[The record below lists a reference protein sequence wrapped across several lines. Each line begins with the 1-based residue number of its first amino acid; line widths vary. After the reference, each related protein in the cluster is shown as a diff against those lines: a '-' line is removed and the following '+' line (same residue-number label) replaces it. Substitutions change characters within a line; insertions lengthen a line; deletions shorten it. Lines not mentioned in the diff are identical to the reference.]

1 MFLFALWWWLII
13 VESSILLVVASRE
26 AEDSL
31 GFSGASFAIFLALL
45 YWWADVDF
53 VTLIQQNI
61 KLFAVGTIVYFITG
75 LFWSIFKWYRYC
87 VKKREE
93 YQARVVQLPIH
104 KVNVKD
110 YIPDFRKSK
119 GYIVLWITHWPFS
132 LFWAILSD
140 LLKEIGSIIA
150 EQFKSV
156 FARITDKVF
165 KQELK

>member
-13 VESSILLVVASRE
+13 IESSILLVVASRE
-26 AEDSL
+26 AEDAL
-31 GFSGASFAIFLALL
+31 GVSGISFGVFLALL

-53 VTLIQQNI
+53 ITLIQQNI
-61 KLFAVGTIVYFITG
+61 KLFTVGTVSYFVVG

-93 YQARVVQLPIH
+93 YQDRLAQGTF
-104 KVNVKD
+104 KVSVKD
-110 YIPDFRKSK
+110 YIPEFRKSK

-156 FARITDKVF
+156 FSRITDRVF